1 MTTNLINTIQRI
13 AARYPEAE
21 DRAQDGLLA
30 AQRILETQPD
40 ATDSFVAQG
49 ARFAIQHE
57 FRRGRSVDTGT
68 RIGTGI
74 AFDTEAEDGI
84 DLPSSQDV
92 SAEAA
97 VSDLTDTIRSRLSE
111 RAARVFEFLLAGES
125 VTEIAARFNVKHP
138 VISRY
143 RRQIATIYAQL
154 V

>member
-30 AQRILETQPD
+30 AQRIIEAQPD
-40 ATDSFVAQG
+40 ATESFVAQG

-57 FRRGRSVDTGT
+57 FRRGRSVDTGART
-68 RIGTGI
+68 GTGI

-92 SAEAA
+92 TAEVIASDLAEA
-97 VSDLTDTIRSRLSE
+97 IRRQLPE
-111 RAARVFEFLLAGES
+111 RAAHVFEFLIAGES
-125 VTEIAARFNVKHP
+125 VTEIAARFGVKHP

-143 RRQIATIYAQL
+143 RRQIATVYSQL